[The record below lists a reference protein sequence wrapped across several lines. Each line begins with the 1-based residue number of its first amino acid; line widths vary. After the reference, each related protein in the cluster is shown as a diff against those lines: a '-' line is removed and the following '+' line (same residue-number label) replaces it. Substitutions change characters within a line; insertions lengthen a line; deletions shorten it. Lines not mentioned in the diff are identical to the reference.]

1 MNSQLE
7 DLFDRLGSLISAIT
21 PPLGLRVAEAFRSMA
36 HTLLRGIAGLLGCNQ
51 TGGTT
56 ANLVKG
62 LRDALANLGATPGV
76 TKGQIE
82 DVRSRYTRVRE
93 HVGISAFAWAN
104 PAWRRVPEKKAV
116 VIQFPRRTER

>member
-36 HTLLRGIAGLLGCNQ
+36 FTLLRGIAGILGSHQN
-51 TGGTT
+51 GEKT
-56 ANLVKG
+56 AILVNG
-62 LRDALANLGATPGV
+62 LRDSLANLGATPGV
-76 TKGQIE
+76 TRQQIE

-93 HVGISAFAWAN
+93 HVGISPFAWAN
-104 PAWRRVPEKKAV
+104 PAWRQVPDKAV
-116 VIQFPRRTER
+116 IIQFPKRTDR